1 MCRSLRPNA
10 THVDFWLHDKDDA
23 YDIVRGLRN
32 GSYMSDEQQQGVA
45 AAAQQFAAKYTFEPA
60 R

>member
-1 MCRSLRPNA
+1 LQANV
-10 THVDFWLHDKDDA
+10 THVDFWQHHRDDA
-23 YDIVRGLRN
+23 YDIVGGLRN
-32 GSYMSDEQQQGVA
+32 GTYMSDEAQQQVA